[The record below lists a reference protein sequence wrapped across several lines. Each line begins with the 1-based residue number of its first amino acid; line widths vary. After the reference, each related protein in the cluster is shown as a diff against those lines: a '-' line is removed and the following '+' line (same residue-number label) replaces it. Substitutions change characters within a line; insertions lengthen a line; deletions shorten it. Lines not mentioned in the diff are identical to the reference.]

1 MKPTSPLQL
10 ARLLDQVGG
19 SYPHGI
25 PVRSIVSTAPSST
38 PEVAAPLY
46 QFLVVGEGELSPVAS
61 ALFEGITSKG
71 LRLSSDEYTLSFIR
85 EEDISAEL
93 AKRESA
99 RVIVFGASADRG
111 LMDRSGGEPAL
122 LAHSLEEISANTEI
136 KKELWRGLQAFLAR
150 P

>member
-1 MKPTSPLQL
+1 VSS
-10 ARLLDQVGG
+10 DQSNTVE
-19 SYPHGI
+19 
-25 PVRSIVSTAPSST
+25 A
-38 PEVAAPLY
+38 AAPLY

-85 EEDISAEL
+85 EEDITAEL
-93 AKRESA
+93 SKRESA
-99 RVIVFGASADRG
+99 RVIVFGASAGRG

-122 LAHSLEEISANTEI
+122 LAHSLEEIASSAEI
-136 KKELWRGLQAFLAR
+136 KKGLWRDLQTFLAR